1 MIIMKSDLERAKEL
15 LAEISELE
23 DKALNLAMGIGG
35 LLGTKIGVVYY
46 RLGDVKDSL
55 SWEIRKYVEGGG
67 E

>member
-1 MIIMKSDLERAKEL
+1 MITMKSDLEQAKDL
-15 LAEISELE
+15 LAEISALE

-35 LLGTKIGVVYY
+35 LLGAKIGVVYY